1 MGKHTQRHPVV
12 RIASFGLFAAV
23 VLALSIVPQSVAQGT
38 RTTQDQALARF
49 EQVYRFVVR
58 NYVDEVD
65 PDALIEGAVAGLLES
80 LDDPHTTYLDTEAM
94 RALTDTT
101 SGEFGG
107 VGMYIVKPAGESEDA
122 THIEVVSPIE
132 GTPADRAGLRT
143 GDLIVRVDG
152 TSTLGLSSDDVVG
165 MLRGRP
171 GSNVEIR
178 VRRSAQVEF
187 DIVIEREII
196 RLPTVRWDMIDDEIA
211 FLRIVQ
217 FTPFTDDAVEDAL
230 EAFEAADYS
239 SMIIDLRTNPGGLLD
254 GVVDVADLF
263 FDDGLIVETRGR
275 VAGENQRFYAEDG
288 MVWRAPKETL
298 HPDGSKTISIGYPVC
313 TPHEAIGDQ
322 GAEVED
328 QKLFLFQ
335 GLRHVA
341 LDNALRQPFDD
352 GGLADAGL
360 ADQHRVVLGAARQH
374 LHGAADLL
382 VSADHRVDFA
392 VERRLRQIAG
402 KLLQRVVLVL
412 RADAVGRAPLAEIVD
427 RPVQALRRHA
437 RVAQN
442 AAGRRSLRQSQRQ
455 EKALRRDEAIA
466 GSLGQLFRLLEQT
479 RGFRSEIDLP
489 GARPFDTGNLG
500 EFGLDG
506 LQCGGGMALGRAY
519 QPGGEPFLVVK
530 QNFEDVFRLKP
541 LMVRA

>member
-1 MGKHTQRHPVV
+1 MGKHTQRHPAIW
-12 RIASFGLFAAV
+12 IASFGLFVAV
-23 VLALSIVPQSVAQGT
+23 VLALSIVPQSMAQGT
-38 RTTQDQALARF
+38 RTTRDQALARF
-49 EQVYRFVVR
+49 EQVYRFVLR

-65 PDALIEGAVAGLLES
+65 PDALIEGAVTGLLES
-80 LDDPHTTYLDTEAM
+80 LDDPHTTYLDTDAM

-107 VGMYIVKPAGESEDA
+107 VGMYIVKPAGESEDT

-187 DIVIEREII
+187 DVVIEREII

-230 EAFEAADYS
+230 EAFETAEYS

-288 MVWRAPKETL
+288 YQVPL
-298 HPDGSKTISIGYPVC
+298 SID
-313 TPHEAIGDQ
+313 I
-322 GAEVED
+322 
-328 QKLFLFQ
+328 
-335 GLRHVA
+335 
-341 LDNALRQPFDD
+341 
-352 GGLADAGL
+352 
-360 ADQHRVVLGAARQH
+360 VVLVDEGSASAAEI
-374 LHGAADLL
+374 LAAVMQDRDRALIVGQTTYGKGSVQQVRSLGTGGFRITMSRYYTPRGSSIDLVGVTPDVVVAQTAL
-382 VSADHRVDFA
+382 TEAEESGVARILSENRIGEFVARVGDPSPAEIDAFL
-392 VERRLRQIAG
+392 RRLRADGIAVADRYVRRLIRIEANRVAGRDQIYD
-402 KLLQRVVLVL
+402 LDFDLVL
-412 RADAVGRAPLAEIVD
+412 QAAVEELRAR
-427 RPVQALRRHA
+427 
-437 RVAQN
+437 
-442 AAGRRSLRQSQRQ
+442 
-455 EKALRRDEAIA
+455 
-466 GSLGQLFRLLEQT
+466 
-479 RGFRSEIDLP
+479 
-489 GARPFDTGNLG
+489 
-500 EFGLDG
+500 
-506 LQCGGGMALGRAY
+506 
-519 QPGGEPFLVVK
+519 
-530 QNFEDVFRLKP
+530 
-541 LMVRA
+541 